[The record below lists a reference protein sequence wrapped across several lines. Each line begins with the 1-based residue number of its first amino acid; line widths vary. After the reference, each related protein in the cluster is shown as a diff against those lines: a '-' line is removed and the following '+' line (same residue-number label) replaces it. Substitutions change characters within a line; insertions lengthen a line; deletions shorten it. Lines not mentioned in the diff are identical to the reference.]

1 VNAGP
6 VLAVAL
12 IVGLGT
18 LAWIERRA
26 ATGDP
31 IRLPPLPRIVVD
43 LPLRGRGVLVG
54 GALIVAVSFLIITI
68 DLVILDLLQ

>member
-1 VNAGP
+1 MNAGP

>member
-1 VNAGP
+1 MKAGP

-12 IVGLGT
+12 IVGLGA

-31 IRLPPLPRIVVD
+31 IRLPPLPRIVED
-43 LPLRGRGVLVG
+43 LPLRGGGVLVG
-54 GALIVAVSFLIITI
+54 GALIVAVSFLIIMI

>member
-6 VLAVAL
+6 VLAVVL
-12 IVGLGT
+12 IVGLGA

-31 IRLPPLPRIVVD
+31 IRLPRLPRIVVD

-68 DLVILDLLQ
+68 DLMILDLLQ

>member
-1 VNAGP
+1 MKAGP

-12 IVGLGT
+12 IVGLGV

-31 IRLPPLPRIVVD
+31 IRLPPLPQIVVH

-54 GALIVAVSFLIITI
+54 EALIVVVSFLIIMI
-68 DLVILDLLQ
+68 DLVILELLQ